1 MSSKKPITIIGGG
14 LAGLTLGVGLRQ
26 QDVPVALFEAGSYPR
41 HRVCGEFISGRGLH
55 ALERLGLKDKLVAAG
70 ARHAA
75 TAAFFSG
82 RMTTQ
87 VKPLPEPAL
96 CFSRFQMDALLAAE
110 FRGLGGELT
119 ENHRY
124 KQTDRREG
132 QVRASGRRRQPVEQ
146 GWRLFG
152 LKVHARNVSMEA
164 DLEMHL
170 TRDGYVGLCRLSDEV
185 VNVCGLFRSRTTQ
198 PDLVANWQTW
208 LAGRPGSLLHERL
221 AAAQFDEASLSSV
234 AGISLRPQR
243 ALMQSEICVGD
254 AVTMIPPVTGNGMSM
269 AFESAELA
277 IEPLLAYSEGRLSWP
292 EARRQTGQRCDDA
305 FARRLAHASRL
316 QAVLFR
322 PAIRWGLLTLVA
334 HWPGAWRMLFHQTR

>member
-1 MSSKKPITIIGGG
+1 MSSRKPITIIGGG

-26 QDVPVALFEAGSYPR
+26 QNVPVSLYEAGSYPR
-41 HRVCGEFISGRGLH
+41 HRVCGEFISGRGLQT
-55 ALERLGLKDKLVAAG
+55 LERLGLKEKFIAAG
-70 ARHAA
+70 AKPA
-75 TAAFFSG
+75 TNAAFFSG
-82 RMTTQ
+82 RMTSQ

-110 FRGLGGELT
+110 FRSLGGELT

-152 LKVHARNVSMEA
+152 LKVHARNVPLGA

-170 TRDGYVGLCRLSDEV
+170 TRDGYVGLCRLGDGTI
-185 VNVCGLFRSRTTQ
+185 NVCGLFRTRTTQ
-198 PDLVANWQTW
+198 PDLVENWQKW

-221 AAAQFDEASLSSV
+221 AAAQFDETSLSSV
-234 AGISLRPQR
+234 AGISLQPQR
-243 ALMQSEICVGD
+243 ALMQAEICVGD
-254 AVTMIPPVTGNGMSM
+254 AITMIPPVTGNGMSM
-269 AFESAELA
+269 ALESAELA
-277 IEPLLAYSEGRLSWP
+277 IEPLRAYSEGRLSWP
-292 EARRQTGQRCDDA
+292 DARRQAGQRCDEA

-316 QAVLFR
+316 QALLFR
-322 PAIRWGLLTLVA
+322 PAIRWGLLILVA
-334 HWPGAWRMLFHQTR
+334 RWPAAWRMLFHQTR